1 VTSILATGN
10 LIFQSDKPQD
20 ELRSFLEQVLSD
32 YYKDNVSLFVKSSDE
47 VAAILSS
54 VPFEEHEEL

>member
-1 VTSILATGN
+1 MTSILATGN